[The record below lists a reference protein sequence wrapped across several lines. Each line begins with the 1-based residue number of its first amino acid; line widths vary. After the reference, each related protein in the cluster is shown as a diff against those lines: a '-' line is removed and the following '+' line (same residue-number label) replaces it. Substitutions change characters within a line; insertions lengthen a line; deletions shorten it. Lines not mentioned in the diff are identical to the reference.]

1 MIEDVEMNTVTF
13 ESPEEAAHG
22 LKFDFD
28 SFFYSWAEA
37 HDISQHQLQFLYK
50 LVRKIGWNFFHEEL
64 IEYMEESGNF
74 DVDYDEN
81 VIYHEQF

>member
-1 MIEDVEMNTVTF
+1 MIEDAEMNSITF

-28 SFFYSWAEA
+28 FVFYDWAE
-37 HDISQHQLQFLYK
+37 HHGIDQYQCKFLYK
-50 LVRKIGWNFFHEEL
+50 LVRKIGWKFFHNEL
-64 IEYMEESGNF
+64 VQYMEESDNF
-74 DVDYDEN
+74 EIDHDEN